1 MLHPVGTLQLYT
13 TGLLL
18 GKSVDRCCDTPSSL
32 AGPHTSSPPPEVSRP
47 PRRRGR
53 WRSIAGLG
61 ETAEGLPLRLQEWPR
76 PARRLHPHR
85 WVVRLRRRPV
95 HSAPLPTRPA
105 TVTSAGPQAGLEP
118 RRRAEAAPRSAP
130 GAAGAGGRAAR
141 SVRASAPSGERT
153 PRAAQEGPGGTGRR
167 LGPQRQHRT
176 NAHRTPP
183 GPWLAVIV

>member
-130 GAAGAGGRAAR
+130 GAAGAGGQLGQSGRRRPAGSGRRGQRRKDPAGLDGGWAH
-141 SVRASAPSGERT
+141 SAS
-153 PRAAQEGPGGTGRR
+153 TGRTR
-167 LGPQRQHRT
+167 IARRRARGSP
-176 NAHRTPP
+176 
-183 GPWLAVIV
+183 